1 MSNWKGYT
9 PRGTRDI
16 LLQDCENKFQLEN
29 SFRKVFKSRGYL
41 EVVTPTLEFYD
52 VFHEEEPW
60 IEQEKMYKLFDN
72 QGRILVLRPDIT
84 IPIARIAGTKLKE
97 SDYPLKLSYCL
108 NVFRTNDNLNGR
120 RNEFT
125 QSGVEI
131 IGSSNFKGDIEVIVT
146 AVQALL
152 KAGIENFKLEL
163 GHVQF
168 YKGIAEESQIDSLS
182 LEKIRIYIEN
192 KNFGAL
198 KDLLEFKGTL
208 IEDKTKRALNS
219 LPRLFG
225 DIRVIEEGRK
235 ITKSEKAL
243 GALDNIENIYRV
255 LDKMGLSKHVT
266 IDLGLVNHINYYT
279 GLVFRGYVEG
289 VGEDVLYG
297 GRYDSLIKRFG
308 WDTPATGFA
317 INVDGILE
325 TLSKQNYKEKR
336 AKADFI
342 IWSEERYI
350 ERANMLIN
358 SISEKGSICE
368 LSLLESLRETKDY
381 ALRKNIDKVLIVEDE
396 RTLVYD
402 VQSEIAVEYTEME
415 ANYE

>member
-1 MSNWKGYT
+1 
-9 PRGTRDI
+9 
-16 LLQDCENKFQLEN
+16 
-29 SFRKVFKSRGYL
+29 
-41 EVVTPTLEFYD
+41 
-52 VFHEEEPW
+52 
-60 IEQEKMYKLFDN
+60 MYKLFDN

-84 IPIARIAGTKLKE
+84 IPIGRIAGTKLKE

-108 NVFRTNDNLNGR
+108 NVFRANDNLNGR

-131 IGSSNFKGDIEVIVT
+131 IGCGNFKGDVEVIVT

-168 YKGIAEESQIDSLS
+168 YKGIAEESQIDSSS

-289 VGEDVLYG
+289 FGEDVLYG

-402 VQSEIAVEYTEME
+402 IQSEIAIEYTGME
-415 ANYE
+415 ADYEKSHSGAY